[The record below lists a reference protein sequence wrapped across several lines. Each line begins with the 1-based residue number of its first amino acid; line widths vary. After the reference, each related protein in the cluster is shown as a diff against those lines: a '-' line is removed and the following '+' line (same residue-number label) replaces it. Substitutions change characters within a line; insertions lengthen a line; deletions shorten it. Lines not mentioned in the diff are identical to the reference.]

1 MNSIKLLASGMYLP
15 KMEVSNKE
23 FNKIF
28 NLDDSWIYQRT
39 GIEKRYWAEDNE
51 TTLDLA
57 IKSVENLRKKT
68 EIDFSKIGLII
79 VASTQFEDAMPGI
92 SFEIQKKFD
101 ISNCMCMDILAG
113 CSGYINALDIARK
126 YIEFD
131 EVEYA
136 LVVGVEKLSK
146 YLDKNDVN
154 TAILL
159 GDGAGATLLGKAI
172 NKRYAKNIESIGKQG
187 DILTCRENQRIF
199 MDGKRI
205 YKFATARVAENVK
218 ELLVK
223 ENLDI
228 SDIKYIIPHQ
238 SNLRILESMA
248 EKIGASQEQM
258 FTRISSIGNI
268 FNASI
273 PIVLNEILD
282 KRLLEEKDKIILV
295 GYGGGLN
302 LGSILIEI

>member
-1 MNSIKLLASGMYLP
+1 MDIP
-15 KMEVSNKE
+15 KNR
-23 FNKIF
+23 N
-28 NLDDSWIYQRT
+28 
-39 GIEKRYWAEDNE
+39 EKRYWAEDNE

-154 TAILL
+154 TAI
-159 GDGAGATLLGKAI
+159 
-172 NKRYAKNIESIGKQG
+172 Y
-187 DILTCRENQRIF
+187 
-199 MDGKRI
+199 
-205 YKFATARVAENVK
+205 
-218 ELLVK
+218 
-223 ENLDI
+223 
-228 SDIKYIIPHQ
+228 
-238 SNLRILESMA
+238 
-248 EKIGASQEQM
+248 
-258 FTRISSIGNI
+258 
-268 FNASI
+268 
-273 PIVLNEILD
+273 
-282 KRLLEEKDKIILV
+282 
-295 GYGGGLN
+295 
-302 LGSILIEI
+302 

>member
-1 MNSIKLLASGMYLP
+1 
-15 KMEVSNKE
+15 
-23 FNKIF
+23 
-28 NLDDSWIYQRT
+28 
-39 GIEKRYWAEDNE
+39 
-51 TTLDLA
+51 
-57 IKSVENLRKKT
+57 
-68 EIDFSKIGLII
+68 
-79 VASTQFEDAMPGI
+79 
-92 SFEIQKKFD
+92 
-101 ISNCMCMDILAG
+101 
-113 CSGYINALDIARK
+113 
-126 YIEFD
+126 
-131 EVEYA
+131 
-136 LVVGVEKLSK
+136 
-146 YLDKNDVN
+146 
-154 TAILL
+154 
-159 GDGAGATLLGKAI
+159 
-172 NKRYAKNIESIGKQG
+172 
-187 DILTCRENQRIF
+187 

-302 LGSILIEI
+302 LGVF